1 MWNTVRRYLIP
12 TLGTLLIFGF
22 GALGIWYEGR
32 RAHEDLRDE
41 ILYTVDLALAAT
53 DPDNVEALIGS
64 LDDLTNPVYIR
75 LREQYQKLHAP
86 LQQKNIRWIYVM
98 REVGDQIIFLIDSVE
113 VEDPGH
119 SEPGVVYERPPQGLY
134 TAWRSVSR
142 QFTGPYTDEYGTYY
156 SVFAPIHRHS
166 DGTVIAA
173 LGADIEA
180 DVFMRIVR
188 SRQRLPVILTLFTEI
203 IFILVFLYFHRHNQI
218 ERLKSEFISIASHQ
232 LKSPITALRWVV
244 EGLVK
249 DTAKKRYASVHE
261 QVLASQEIVRHMNDL
276 VNALLNVSRVETG
289 RIAVHTEMT
298 NMALLA
304 KNAITEV
311 SHSAKAKKQKIT
323 VSADEGLV
331 KISVDPLLITEVLK
345 NLLTNAIKYTPKGG
359 EISIRVSKSGS
370 DILTRVADN
379 GYGIP
384 KHEQKRVFHKFYRG
398 TNIVSL
404 EPDGNGLG
412 LYLVKRIVD
421 ISGGKIWF
429 DSTEGQGT
437 TFSFTLPISGSAP
450 RRGEKSLA

>member
-1 MWNTVRRYLIP
+1 MLAFLRRYLVLI
-12 TLGTLLIFGF
+12 TGTILILVFGV
-22 GALGIWYEGR
+22 LGIWYEGV
-32 RAHEDLRDE
+32 RATNELRNE
-41 ILYTVDLALAAT
+41 IWYTVELTLAAT
-53 DPDNVEALIGS
+53 DPEIIDRLSASQTDGNNADYLA
-64 LDDLTNPVYIR
+64 
-75 LREQYQKLHAP
+75 LREEYLKLQTPLEQKH
-86 LQQKNIRWIYVM
+86 IRWIYVM
-98 REVGDQIIFLIDSVE
+98 KVFGDQIRFIADSVPDT
-113 VEDPGH
+113 DPGH
-119 SEPGVVYERPPQGLY
+119 SEPGVVYEQPPAALF
-134 TAWRSVSR
+134 TALQTATH

-156 SVFAPIHRHS
+156 AVFAPIHRPS
-166 DGTVIAA
+166 DGKIVGM

-180 DVFMRIVR
+180 NVFKMIVR
-188 SRQRLPVILTLFTEI
+188 SNQRIPLVLMILAQALFT
-203 IFILVFLYFHRHNQI
+203 LVFLYFHRHRQI

-261 QVLASQEIVRHMNDL
+261 QVLESQEIVRHMNDL

-298 NMALLA
+298 NMAELA
-304 KNAITEV
+304 DEV
-311 SHSAKAKKQKIT
+311 VKEVAHSAKVKKQKISLS
-323 VSADEGLV
+323 VDEGLV
-331 KISVDPLLITEVLK
+331 KISVDPLLIAEVLK
-345 NLLTNAIKYTPKGG
+345 NLLTNAIKYTPKSG

-370 DILTRVADN
+370 EILIRVADN

-384 KHEQKRVFHKFYRG
+384 KQEQKRVFHKFYRG

-421 ISGGKIWF
+421 LSGGKIWF
-429 DSTEGQGT
+429 DSTEGHGT
-437 TFSFTLPISGSAP
+437 TFSFTLPIAGSQP